1 MASTSNNHSLS
12 TLGPQKNPSSEKPAA
27 VDLVVLQS
35 ASTVLHEQFTKD
47 AQIIP
52 DLGDTLTGQ
61 ASSSYSIFP
70 DDTRVPFQKRKL
82 VGIPEGLFQ
91 YYNSTSVNSHM
102 GLIPEIE
109 RAWISIDHKLFLWD
123 YNEGQEISS
132 FVDQPYVITHVAVV
146 KPKKGL
152 FIDEISHLLVICT
165 PMSVLLIALSL
176 SPASGSGSRSRRDV
190 NLYATDLTIS
200 TEVEMTSVIGTPEGR
215 IFMCG
220 AQDGNLYEL
229 HYQENES
236 WFGKRVQLVNHSVGG
251 MSSLLP
257 RFASSNVDDRII
269 SVVSDSSRQCFYV
282 LTEKNV
288 ISIYKP
294 TSDKAVQH
302 VQTLSNLYKA
312 VQDKCPGSPAINP
325 QNFQI
330 ISLHPISP
338 SESRTGVQLLALT
351 TNGVRLYFS
360 PSAYGGYSYSLG
372 STQGSGTRSL
382 QLVHVRL
389 PPSTLIHPD
398 EQEKSFRAPVNAYGA
413 AQAHPQHQ
421 ARPFIVSEI
430 DNSCYVDGLTVAAQH
445 GDVDAADYLLCMSPD
460 LTRIGSLD
468 QLNLTQPQPTQPSYS
483 QYGTQSSTRPQL
495 TEYATLLSI
504 PGRTWA
510 MAAVPYTRTS
520 TQAQAHDF
528 PSPLVTNELA
538 SQFAEP
544 PRQFMILTNVGLTF
558 LVKRRAIDY
567 LRAVIEELQA
577 EGNIQPII
585 EYRDSFGRNQTCAML
600 LALACGNTFLDAR
613 DQTSVGIS
621 TVNPEIASVA
631 KQAFYDFGERPVW
644 SERTV
649 YGRSENQGTAIYSG
663 RREGLALYFARL
675 IRPIYKSKLTTSGP
689 SGTPQASFPDD
700 TLVTIQRNLIP
711 LKDLLDRNPHL
722 FHSSPGDNATS
733 RGPTMEQEAWKAEQS
748 SVNALIALLSRTIE
762 ALSFVLLLC
771 DYHFGDLISKCD
783 AETQKVIASLTFEDL
798 ITTQS
803 GMNVSRALVNVII
816 DQQIGQQISVD
827 TISEVLQNRCGSF
840 CSTDDVMLYKA
851 KENIRKAAETK
862 NPTERQKWLAESLRL
877 YTRGARILDLEKL
890 REICG
895 DFQLLK
901 YAKGAVE
908 LPLTCAKVFDQDNV
922 GFEYWQSGQ
931 TGDDQRRSIYERRLH
946 CYELVL
952 DSLSVF
958 EGSGEV
964 LLEEQES
971 VKAQAYELSFAS
983 DDPMF
988 HSTLYEW
995 LIGRQ
1000 LADDLLEIRPP
1011 YLESHLQREPVTVAN
1026 YQPLWQFYV
1035 KDGRPLEAARVLS
1048 ILAESTQFE
1057 LDLTA
1062 RVEYM
1067 TLAVGNA
1074 KSHPVSAGGRIESAI
1089 AFLTDLEEKLEV
1101 AQVQLEIYHALVP
1114 HIDDAPEVGDHIKR
1128 LSKRLFTMS
1137 ELYQE
1142 YAIPFDFPH
1151 IKLLCL
1157 HVSEHRDEMML
1168 RQVWNQ
1174 IFDSVVDVTPDPQAQ
1189 ADKIVSTIVPLGQR
1203 FYPSEF
1209 AFPLALVSDLLIR
1222 FALDH
1227 KQSLARGWAPRILR
1241 QCNVPF
1247 VEIWQIFHSVY
1258 ESHLPPFNS
1267 QVNVQSISSDIAIL
1281 LSDWVEEAK
1290 RPNSSASREMPV
1302 TQLDAAV
1309 DQYLAESNNPDT
1321 KATYEA
1327 IKRQLRRNW

>member
-1 MASTSNNHSLS
+1 MASTSALS
-12 TLGPQKNPSSEKPAA
+12 ARSQKLTTADKPSP
-27 VDLVVLQS
+27 VDVAVLQN

-61 ASSSYSIFP
+61 ASSSYSVFP

-123 YNEGQEISS
+123 YNEGQDISS

-152 FIDEISHLLVICT
+152 FIEEISHLLVICT

-176 SPASGSGSRSRRDV
+176 SPASGSGSRSSKEV
-190 NLYATDLTIS
+190 KLYATDLTVS

-220 AQDGNLYEL
+220 VQDGNLYEL

-236 WFGKRVQLVNHSVGG
+236 WFGKRIQLVNHSSGG

-257 RFASSNVDDRII
+257 RFASSSVDDRII
-269 SVVSDSSRQCFYV
+269 SVVADPARQCFYT

-288 ISIYKP
+288 ISVYKP
-294 TSDKAVQH
+294 STEKSVQL
-302 VQTLSNLYKA
+302 VQTLSNLYKS
-312 VQDKCPGSPAINP
+312 VQDKCPGAPAINP
-325 QNFQI
+325 QTFQI

-338 SESRTGVQLLALT
+338 SESRNGVQLLALT

-360 PSAYGGYSYSLG
+360 PSTYGSFSYSMG
-372 STQGSGTRSL
+372 SNQGAGARAL
-382 QLVHVRL
+382 QLLHVRL
-389 PPSTLIHPD
+389 PPSNLIHPD
-398 EQEKSFRAPVNAYGA
+398 EQEKTFRPTAGGYGSS
-413 AQAHPQHQ
+413 QNHPPPQ
-421 ARPFIVSEI
+421 ARPYVVSE
-430 DNSCYVDGLTVAAQH
+430 VDCSSYLEGLTIAAQH
-445 GDVDAADYLLCMSPD
+445 GDGDTSDFLLCISPD

-468 QLNLTQPQPTQPSYS
+468 QLNLTQTQPAQPSYTN
-483 QYGTQSSTRPQL
+483 YGTQTGTGRPQL

-510 MAAVPYTRTS
+510 IAAVPHVRPPAR
-520 TQAQAHDF
+520 QPPDF
-528 PSPLVTNELA
+528 PNPLVTNELA
-538 SQFAEP
+538 TQFVESAQ
-544 PRQFMILTNVGLTF
+544 QFMILTNVGLTF
-558 LVKRRAIDY
+558 LVKRRAVDY
-567 LRAVIEELQA
+567 LRAVIEELQS

-585 EYRDSFGRNQTCAML
+585 EFRDSFGRNQTCAML
-600 LALACGNTFLDAR
+600 LGIACGNTFLEAE
-613 DQTSVGIS
+613 SASGIS
-621 TVNPEIASVA
+621 TIGQDVASVA
-631 KQAFYDFGERPVW
+631 KQAFYDFGERPIW
-644 SERTV
+644 SERMV
-649 YGRSENQGTAIYSG
+649 YGKSAAQA
-663 RREGLALYFARL
+663 AL
-675 IRPIYKSKLTTSGP
+675 S
-689 SGTPQASFPDD
+689 DD
-700 TLVTIQRNLIP
+700 TLVTIQKNLLA

-722 FHSSPGDNATS
+722 FHSSPGDGSAS
-733 RGPTMEQEAWKAEQS
+733 RPPTMEQDAWKAEQA
-748 SVNALIALLSRTIE
+748 SVSALLALLTRVIE
-762 ALSFVLLLC
+762 GLSFVLLLY

-783 AETQKVIASLTFEDL
+783 PETQNIVTSLTFEDL
-798 ITTQS
+798 LTTQN
-803 GMNVSRALVNVII
+803 GLNASRALVNVII

-851 KENIRKAAETK
+851 KENIRKAAETS
-862 NPTERQKWLAESLRL
+862 NIAERQKWLSESLRL
-877 YTRGARILDLEKL
+877 YSKGARILDLEKL

-901 YAKGAVE
+901 FAKGAVE
-908 LPLTCAKVFDQDNV
+908 LPLTCAQVFDQDNV
-922 GFEYWQSGQ
+922 GFEYWQSGS
-931 TGDDQRRSIYERRLH
+931 TADDQRRLAYEKRLH
-946 CYELVL
+946 CYELIL

-958 EGSGEV
+958 EQTNDSPE
-964 LLEEQES
+964 LEA
-971 VKAQAYELSFAS
+971 VKAQAYDLSFMS

-1011 YLESHLQREPVTVAN
+1011 FLESHLQKVPINVNN
-1026 YQPLWQFYV
+1026 YQLLWQYYV
-1035 KDGRPLEAARVLS
+1035 KDGRPLEAARILYV
-1048 ILAESTQFE
+1048 LAESDQFD
-1057 LDLTA
+1057 LDLSA
-1062 RVEYM
+1062 RLEYL

-1074 KSHPVSAGGRIESAI
+1074 KSHPVSSGGRIESAI
-1089 AFLTDLEEKLEV
+1089 AFLTELEEKLEV
-1101 AQVQLEIYHALVP
+1101 AQVQLEVYHTLLP
-1114 HIDDAPEVGDHIKR
+1114 HVDDAPEVRERIQR

-1137 ELYQE
+1137 ELYQA
-1142 YAIPFDFPH
+1142 YALPFDLPQL
-1151 IKLLCL
+1151 KLLCL
-1157 HVSEHRDEMML
+1157 HVSEHRDEAML
-1168 RQVWNQ
+1168 RQIWNQ
-1174 IFDSVVDVTPDPQAQ
+1174 IFDSITEFSPDPQAQ
-1189 ADKIVSTIVPLGQR
+1189 GDKAVSTIVPLGHR

-1209 AFPLALVSDLLIR
+1209 AFPLPLVSDLLVR
-1222 FALDH
+1222 FALER
-1227 KQSLARGWAPRILR
+1227 KQDLPNGWAPRILR

-1247 VEIWQIFHSVY
+1247 VEIWQIFHDIY
-1258 ESHLPPFNS
+1258 DSHLPPFNS
-1267 QVNVQSISSDIAIL
+1267 QANVQSLSSDIAIL
-1281 LSDWVEEAK
+1281 LTDWMEEAR
-1290 RPNSSASREMPV
+1290 RPNSPASREIPV

-1309 DQYLAESNNPDT
+1309 DQYLAESNSAET
-1321 KATYEA
+1321 KAAYEA

>member
-1 MASTSNNHSLS
+1 MASPAAHALS
-12 TLGPQKNPSSEKPAA
+12 TRSQKLTITEKPAPIDIA
-27 VDLVVLQS
+27 VLQS

-61 ASSSYSIFP
+61 ASSSYSISP

-91 YYNSTSVNSHM
+91 YYSSTSVNSHM
-102 GLIPEIE
+102 GLIPELE

-132 FVDQPYVITHVAVV
+132 FVDQPYVITHVSVV

-152 FIDEISHLLVICT
+152 FIEEISHLLVICT

-176 SPASGSGSRSRRDV
+176 SPASGSGARSRKEV
-190 NLYATDLTIS
+190 QLYATDLTIS

-236 WFGKRVQLVNHSVGG
+236 WFGKRIQLINHSVGG

-257 RFASSNVDDRII
+257 RFASSSVEDRII
-269 SVVSDSSRQCFYV
+269 SVVSDQARHCFYT

-294 TSDKAVQH
+294 TSDKSVQH

-312 VQDKCPGSPAINP
+312 VQDKCPGAPAINP
-325 QNFQI
+325 QAFQI

-338 SESRTGVQLLALT
+338 LESRNGVQLLALT

-360 PSAYGGYSYSLG
+360 PSTFSSYSYSMA
-372 STQGSGTRSL
+372 STQGPGTRSL

-389 PPSTLIHPD
+389 PPSNLIHPD
-398 EQEKSFRAPVNAYGA
+398 EQEKPYRPPANAYA
-413 AQAHPQHQ
+413 TPQNHPPHQ
-421 ARPFIVSEI
+421 ARSFVVSEV
-430 DNSCYVDGLTVAAQH
+430 DSSCYIGGLTLAAQH
-445 GDVDAADYLLCMSPD
+445 GDTEGSDYILCMSPD

-468 QLNLTQPQPTQPSYS
+468 QLNLTQSQPPQPTYS
-483 QYGTQSSTRPQL
+483 QYGSHGGTGRPQL

-510 MAAVPYTRTS
+510 MAAVPPS
-520 TQAQAHDF
+520 SASNGPPPDF
-528 PSPLVTNELA
+528 PSPVVTNELA
-538 SQFAEP
+538 TQFTEP
-544 PRQFMILTNVGLTF
+544 TQQFMILTNVGLTF
-558 LVKRRAIDY
+558 LVKRRAVDY
-567 LRAVIEELQA
+567 LRAVMEELQS

-585 EYRDSFGRNQTCAML
+585 EFRDSFGRNQTCAML
-600 LALACGNTFLDAR
+600 LGVACGNTFLDA
-613 DQTSVGIS
+613 DPSAGIS
-621 TVNPEIASVA
+621 TVGQDIASVA
-631 KQAFYDFGERPVW
+631 KQAFYDFGERPIW
-644 SERTV
+644 SERMV
-649 YGRSENQGTAIYSG
+649 YGKSENQGTAIYSG

-675 IRPIYKSKLTTSGP
+675 VRPIYKSKLTSPRP
-689 SGTPQASFPDD
+689 SGTPQAAISDT
-700 TLVTIQRNLIP
+700 TLVAVQKNLVA

-722 FHSSPGDNATS
+722 FHSNPGDSASS
-733 RGPTMEQEAWKAEQS
+733 RPPTMEQDAWKAEQS
-748 SVNALIALLSRTIE
+748 SVFALLSLLTRIIE
-762 ALSFVLLLC
+762 GLSFVLLLY
-771 DYHFGDLISKCD
+771 DYHFGELISKCD
-783 AETQKVIASLTFEDL
+783 NETQKIVSSLTFEDL
-798 ITTQS
+798 VTTQN
-803 GMNVSRALVNVII
+803 GLNASRALVNVII

-851 KENIRKAAETK
+851 KENIRKAAETS
-862 NPTERQKWLAESLRL
+862 NPTERQKWSAESLRL
-877 YTRGARILDLEKL
+877 YTKGARILDLEKL
-890 REICG
+890 REIIG

-901 YAKGAVE
+901 YAQGAVE

-922 GFEYWQSGQ
+922 GFDYWQAGS
-931 TGDDQRRSIYERRLH
+931 TVDDQRRAAFERRLH

-958 EGSGEV
+958 EQTENSPE
-964 LLEEQES
+964 LEA
-971 VKAQAYELSFAS
+971 VKTQAYNLSFAS

-1000 LADDLLEIRPP
+1000 LADDLLEIRPHF
-1011 YLESHLQREPVTVAN
+1011 LESHLQKEPITVEN
-1026 YQPLWQFYV
+1026 YQLLWQFYV
-1035 KDGRPLEAARVLS
+1035 KDGRPLEAARILS
-1048 ILAESTQFE
+1048 VLAESDTFN
-1057 LDLTA
+1057 LDLSA
-1062 RVEYM
+1062 RLEYL

-1101 AQVQLEIYHALVP
+1101 AQVQLEAYHALIP
-1114 HIDDAPEVGDHIKR
+1114 HVNDSPEVGERIQR
-1128 LSKRLFTMS
+1128 LSKKLFTMS

-1142 YAIPFDFPH
+1142 YAVPFDMPQL
-1151 IKLLCL
+1151 KLLCL
-1157 HVSEHRDEMML
+1157 HVSEHRDEPML
-1168 RQVWNQ
+1168 RQIWNQ
-1174 IFDSVVDVTPDPQAQ
+1174 IFDSITEFSSDTLAQ
-1189 ADKIVSTIVPLGQR
+1189 ADKAVSTIVPLGQR

-1222 FALDH
+1222 F
-1227 KQSLARGWAPRILR
+1227 SLERKENLPSGWAPRILR
-1241 QCNVPF
+1241 QCKVPF
-1247 VEIWQIFHSVY
+1247 VEIWHILHDIY
-1258 ESHLPPFNS
+1258 DSHLPPFNS
-1267 QVNVQSISSDIAIL
+1267 QTNVQSLSSDIAIL
-1281 LSDWVEEAK
+1281 LSDWMEEAK
-1290 RPNSSASREMPV
+1290 RPSFTAGRDIPV
-1302 TQLDAAV
+1302 TRLDAAV
-1309 DQYLAESNNPDT
+1309 EQYLAESNSGET
-1321 KATYEA
+1321 KAIYENV
-1327 IKRQLRRNW
+1327 KRQLRRNW